1 MRSILNL
8 TWKLLVIAL
17 AAGIVLGIANEIT
30 KEPIAQQS
38 AEAAEDSRRIAM
50 PEATSFNAI
59 RHADVNGS
67 ARDFYNALDENGEI
81 IGYIAVASAYGYGGP
96 IDVMVGMNMDG
107 KVTGVSIGAN
117 SDFSET
123 AGLGAK
129 VKEQAFQEQF
139 IGVEY
144 DGSPLEF
151 NSSGGGFRIPS
162 GTIWVVREEGQEEGG
177 LDAVSGAT
185 FSSAAVL
192 EAYNAA
198 CEALYE
204 LTGGG
209 AR

>member
-17 AAGIVLGIANEIT
+17 AAGIVLGIANEVT
-30 KEPIAQQS
+30 KAPIAQQS
-38 AEAAEDSRRIAM
+38 AAADEESRRIVM

-59 RHADVNGS
+59 RYAAANES
-67 ARDFYNALDENGEI
+67 AKDFYNALDENGKI
-81 IGYIAVASAYGYGGP
+81 IGYVAASSAYGYGGP

-107 KVTGVSIGAN
+107 TVTGVAIGNN

-129 VKEQAFQEQF
+129 VKERSFAEQF
-139 IGVEY
+139 IGVNY
-144 DGSPLEF
+144 TGPLEF
-151 NSSGGGFRIPS
+151 NSSGGGFRIPA
-162 GTIWVVREEGQEEGG
+162 GTIWVVQEAGQENGG
-177 LDAVSGAT
+177 LDAISGAT
-185 FSSAAVL
+185 YSSIAVL

-204 LTGGG
+204 LIGGGG